1 MHAKWLEINAML
13 KVDWRLW
20 AQPWDYNYPNKAIG
34 LFRIYEWIQKD
45 FNKSEYEKKNV
56 NRFSDV
62 ADWKEQF
69 VFGLA
74 EVEQV
79 MREKSLLGLEKNQRT
94 KVKSFL

>member
-1 MHAKWLEINAML
+1 M
-13 KVDWRLW
+13 
-20 AQPWDYNYPNKAIG
+20 
-34 LFRIYEWIQKD
+34 
-45 FNKSEYEKKNV
+45 

-74 EVEQV
+74 EVELV